1 MRIAEVKQIDTRF
14 EQEIVHHDP
23 EYDEHGEIIR
33 EAYDELAE
41 VPVPVM
47 GIVYRD
53 ATPEEEEACKAEE
66 LSEEESETEVER
78 LHREVS
84 DLREALEALLEGVT
98 E

>member
-1 MRIAEVKQIDTRF
+1 MRIAEYKQISTRM
-14 EQEIVHHDP
+14 EQRVVHH
-23 EYDEHGEIIR
+23 ETETDENGNIIA
-33 EAYDELAE
+33 EAWDETVE
-41 VPVPVM
+41 VKVPVM
-47 GIVYRD
+47 GMVYRD
-53 ATPEEEEACKAEE
+53 ATPEEEEACKADE